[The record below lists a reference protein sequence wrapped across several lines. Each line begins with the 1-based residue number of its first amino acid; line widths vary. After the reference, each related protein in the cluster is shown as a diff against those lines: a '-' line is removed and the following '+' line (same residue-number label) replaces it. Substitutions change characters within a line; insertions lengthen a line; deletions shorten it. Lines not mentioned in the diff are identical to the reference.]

1 MLRKEQVKVDPLMTL
16 GFTINYE
23 ECPAANPAH
32 IFHRNISK
40 FHLSQRVSVGREGK
54 CCHMQACFRWDDIS
68 HSDNG
73 SRCFTSSCHREEGGT
88 TDASLMGWGAT
99 HSSIVVGGT
108 TGTHLKG
115 VLTSPG

>member
-54 CCHMQACFRWDDIS
+54 MLSHAGMFQVGRYLSFRQWQQML
-68 HSDNG
+68 H
-73 SRCFTSSCHREEGGT
+73 
-88 TDASLMGWGAT
+88 
-99 HSSIVVGGT
+99 
-108 TGTHLKG
+108 
-115 VLTSPG
+115 